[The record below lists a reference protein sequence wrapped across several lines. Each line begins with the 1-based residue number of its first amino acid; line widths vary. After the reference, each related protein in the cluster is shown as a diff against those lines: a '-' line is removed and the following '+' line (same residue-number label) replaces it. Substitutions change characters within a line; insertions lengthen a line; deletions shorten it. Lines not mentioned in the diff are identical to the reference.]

1 MAKKLRT
8 LAGLASENDLAKTVR
23 DSAQSIWLAGLGAF
37 SKAQAEGTKVFDT
50 LVKQGKT
57 LESRTR
63 KLATSKVTE
72 VTSNVGKAANRA
84 TATWDKLE
92 QVFEDRVAR
101 ALQRLGVPTNKD
113 IQALSKRVEQ
123 LTESVQKLSGGT
135 PAARKPTVKRAAV
148 RKRSP
153 RKRAAAR

>member
-1 MAKKLRT
+1 MAKKLKT

-101 ALQRLGVPTNKD
+101 ALQRLGVPTNRD

-135 PAARKPTVKRAAV
+135 LAARKPTVKRAAA
-148 RKRSP
+148 RKRST

>member
-123 LTESVQKLSGGT
+123 LTESVQRLSGGT
-135 PAARKPTVKRAAV
+135 PAARKPTVKRAAA

>member
-1 MAKKLRT
+1 MAKKLKA
-8 LAGLASENDLAKTVR
+8 LAGSSSESDIAKTIR
-23 DSAQSIWLAGLGAF
+23 ESAQSIWLAGLGAF

-50 LVKQGKT
+50 LVSQGRT

-63 KLATSKVTE
+63 RLATSKVNE
-72 VTSNVGKAANRA
+72 MTSNVGKAATRA

-123 LTESVQKLSGGT
+123 LTESVQKLSGGKS
-135 PAARKPTVKRAAV
+135 AAKKALAKRAA
-148 RKRSP
+148 P
-153 RKRAAAR
+153 RRRTAQK